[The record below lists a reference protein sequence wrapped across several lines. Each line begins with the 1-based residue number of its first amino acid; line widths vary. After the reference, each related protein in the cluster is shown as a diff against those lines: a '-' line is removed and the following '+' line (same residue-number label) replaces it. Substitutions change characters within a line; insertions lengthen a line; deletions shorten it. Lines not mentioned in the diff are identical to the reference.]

1 MTTSMI
7 ATISQ
12 QRMMTPL
19 TVMIL
24 RTTPTAGGVV
34 AEEVAEED
42 PDHQMTRMVGSVS
55 SSCPMV

>member
-1 MTTSMI
+1 MI

-12 QRMMTPL
+12 KRMMTPL

>member
-24 RTTPTAGGVV
+24 RTAPTAGGVV
-34 AEEVAEED
+34 AEEVAAED
-42 PDHQMTRMVGSVS
+42 PGHQMTRMVG
-55 SSCPMV
+55 